1 MFRRDVKNI
10 KDLVM
15 QNLRENGLETPLLQ
29 KRLIDAWPEVA
40 GPSVARFTRE
50 VTIYNQVLYVK
61 LSSPVLRTELS
72 MRRQTLIDKL
82 NHIVGA
88 RIITDIRFN
97 WFF

>member
-1 MFRRDVKNI
+1 MFRRDVKSI

-15 QNLRENGLETPLLQ
+15 SNLRENGLETPLLQ
-29 KRLIDAWPEVA
+29 KRLVDAWPEVA

-50 VTIYNQVLYVK
+50 VSIYNQVLYVK

-72 MRRQTLIDKL
+72 MRRQSYIDKL

-97 WFF
+97 

>member
-29 KRLIDAWPEVA
+29 KRLVDAWPEVA

-50 VTIYNQVLYVK
+50 VSIYNQVLYVK

-72 MRRQTLIDKL
+72 MRRQLYIDKL
-82 NHIVGA
+82 NHVVGA

-97 WFF
+97 

>member
-15 QNLRENGLETPLLQ
+15 QNLRENGLETPLWQ
-29 KRLIDAWPEVA
+29 TRLIDAWPEVA

-50 VTIYNQVLYVK
+50 VSIYNQVLYVK

-97 WFF
+97 

>member
-29 KRLIDAWPEVA
+29 KRLVDAWPEVA

-50 VTIYNQVLYVK
+50 VSIYNQVLYVK

-72 MRRQTLIDKL
+72 MRRQTFIDKL

-88 RIITDIRFN
+88 RIITDVRFK
-97 WFF
+97 

>member
-29 KRLIDAWPEVA
+29 KRLVDAWPEGA

-50 VTIYNQVLYVK
+50 VSIYNQVLYVK

-72 MRRQTLIDKL
+72 MRRQTFIDKL

-88 RIITDIRFN
+88 RIITDVRFN
-97 WFF
+97 

>member
-50 VTIYNQVLYVK
+50 VTIYKQVLYVK

-88 RIITDIRFN
+88 RIITDVRFN
-97 WFF
+97 

>member
-15 QNLRENGLETPLLQ
+15 QNLHENGLETPLLQ
-29 KRLIDAWPEVA
+29 KRLVDAWPEVA

-50 VTIYNQVLYVK
+50 VSIYNQVLYVK

-72 MRRQTLIDKL
+72 MRRQTFIDKL

-97 WFF
+97 

>member
-1 MFRRDVKNI
+1 MFRKDVKNI

-29 KRLIDAWPEVA
+29 KRLVDAWPEVA

-50 VTIYNQVLYVK
+50 VSIYNQVLYVK

-72 MRRQTLIDKL
+72 MRRQSYIDKL
-82 NHIVGA
+82 NHVVGA

-97 WFF
+97 

>member
-29 KRLIDAWPEVA
+29 KRLVDAWPEVA

-50 VTIYNQVLYVK
+50 VSIYNQVLYVK

-72 MRRQTLIDKL
+72 MRRQTFIDKL

-88 RIITDIRFN
+88 RIITDIRFI
-97 WFF
+97 

>member
-1 MFRRDVKNI
+1 MFRRVVKNI

-29 KRLIDAWPEVA
+29 KRLVDAWPEVA

-50 VTIYNQVLYVK
+50 VSIYNQVLYVK

-72 MRRQTLIDKL
+72 MRRQTFIDKL

-88 RIITDIRFN
+88 RIITDVRFN
-97 WFF
+97 

>member
-1 MFRRDVKNI
+1 MFRRDVKSI

-15 QNLRENGLETPLLQ
+15 SNLRENGLETPLLQ
-29 KRLIDAWPEVA
+29 KRLVDAWPEVA

-50 VTIYNQVLYVK
+50 VSIYNQVLYVK

-72 MRRQTLIDKL
+72 MRRQSFIDKL
-82 NHIVGA
+82 NHVVGA

-97 WFF
+97 

>member
-29 KRLIDAWPEVA
+29 KRLVDAWPEVA

-50 VTIYNQVLYVK
+50 VSIYNQVLYVK

-72 MRRQTLIDKL
+72 MSRQTFIDKL

-97 WFF
+97 

>member
-29 KRLIDAWPEVA
+29 KRLVDAWPEVA

-50 VTIYNQVLYVK
+50 VSIYNQVLYVK

-72 MRRQTLIDKL
+72 MRRQTFIDKL

-97 WFF
+97 

>member
-29 KRLIDAWPEVA
+29 KRLVDAWPEVA

-50 VTIYNQVLYVK
+50 VSIYNQVLYVK

-72 MRRQTLIDKL
+72 MRRQSYIDKL
-82 NHIVGA
+82 NHLVGA

-97 WFF
+97 

>member
-29 KRLIDAWPEVA
+29 KRLVDAWPEVA

-50 VTIYNQVLYVK
+50 VSIYNQVLYVK

-72 MRRQTLIDKL
+72 MRRQSYIDKL
-82 NHIVGA
+82 KHFVGA

-97 WFF
+97 

>member
-1 MFRRDVKNI
+1 MFRRDVKSI

-15 QNLRENGLETPLLQ
+15 SNLRENGLETPLLQ
-29 KRLIDAWPEVA
+29 KRLIDSWPEVA
-40 GPSVARFTRE
+40 GPSVARVTRE

-72 MRRQTLIDKL
+72 MRRQSFIDKL
-82 NHIVGA
+82 NHVVGA

-97 WFF
+97 

>member
-29 KRLIDAWPEVA
+29 KRLVDAWPEVA

-50 VTIYNQVLYVK
+50 VSIYNQVLYVK
-61 LSSPVLRTELS
+61 FSSPVLRTELS
-72 MRRQTLIDKL
+72 MRRQTFIDKL

-97 WFF
+97 

>member
-29 KRLIDAWPEVA
+29 KRLVDAWPEVA

-50 VTIYNQVLYVK
+50 VSIYNQVLYVK
-61 LSSPVLRTELS
+61 FSSPVLRTELS
-72 MRRQTLIDKL
+72 MRRQTFIDKL

-88 RIITDIRFN
+88 RIITDVRFN
-97 WFF
+97 

>member
-29 KRLIDAWPEVA
+29 KRLVDAWPEVA

-50 VTIYNQVLYVK
+50 VSIYNQVLYVK

-72 MRRQTLIDKL
+72 MRRQTFIDKL

-88 RIITDIRFN
+88 RIITDVRCN
-97 WFF
+97 